1 MKSLVSL
8 SSGCDDRGSQIKLD
22 TEQNEEEGESVAGK
36 RKGREKEEEEEA
48 ASRNE
53 IDEALYSRQLYVL
66 GHAAQRRLLSGRVLV
81 SGLDGLG
88 LEVCKNLTLSGI
100 GTISIHD
107 RKETDWRDLASNC
120 YLTEEDAIGRNNRAL
135 AVRDKLR
142 DLNSNVRVQVLEN
155 NEDIIGESDI
165 AAHDV
170 IVLIDAGLDEQLRIS
185 AMVREQGK
193 RFLMSDVR
201 GLAGYIFTD
210 FGDDFTIED
219 PDGETPIRVGIGS
232 VSLHNGAGL
241 VTCLHETRHGLQTGD
256 LVRFEETNSTL
267 DAETRQI
274 VDEGP
279 FAFSIGDISSSTT
292 TIGEEGLP
300 AGGFAIEVKQPKS
313 VSFLNL
319 RDSISSPSFEQTDWA
334 KPDRSEKLHQAF
346 RCVYRK
352 EEKEREKKS
361 EEDDEGKK
369 EEEEEVFSKDVEQ
382 FVRRIGGRGKGGKLG
397 PVCAFLGGV
406 LAQETQKAL
415 SGKFTPIHQWL
426 YYDAFEVADGVEL
439 NNEEEDN
446 NSMED
451 FDADSGSLFYA
462 TRYEG
467 NSLSIG
473 SSLQSRLL
481 DLRLFVVGAGAIGCE
496 LLKNLVLMGAG
507 CGQRGSIVI
516 TDPDH
521 IEKSN
526 LSRQFLFRPG
536 DIGKSK
542 ARCAAAAARM
552 INPHANIEVFE
563 MK

>member
-292 TIGEEGLP
+292 TIGEEGLS